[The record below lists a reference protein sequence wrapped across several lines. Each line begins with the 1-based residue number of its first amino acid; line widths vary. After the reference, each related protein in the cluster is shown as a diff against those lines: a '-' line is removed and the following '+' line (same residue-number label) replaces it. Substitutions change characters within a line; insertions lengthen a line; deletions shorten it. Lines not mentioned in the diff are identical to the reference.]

1 MFDLILFFTS
11 AIMTVLGAIL
21 VITTKDLMHA
31 CVYLLVSFM
40 GVAGLYLTLGADF
53 VAAIQLVVYVGGVVI
68 LMVFAVMLTG
78 GPHAQKQ
85 NKFGMIKTALM
96 GNVRTYTI
104 GGLSAVLVLLM
115 IIKLYSSVF
124 KNYQAGKLPEYLP
137 TVEKIGK
144 SLITDHVL
152 AFEIS
157 SVLLLGALIGA
168 AIIARPRKNRIN

>member
-31 CVYLLVSFM
+31 CVYLLVSFL
-40 GVAGLYLTLGADF
+40 GLAGLYLTLGADF

-85 NKFGMIKTALM
+85 NKFGMVKTALM

-104 GGLSAVLVLLM
+104 GGLTGALVLMM
-115 IIKLYSSVF
+115 IVKLYSSVF
-124 KNYQAGKLPEYLP
+124 RNYQPGELPEYLP

-144 SLITDHVL
+144 TLITDHIL

-168 AIIARPRKNRIN
+168 AIIARPRKNRIS

>member
-1 MFDLILFFTS
+1 MFDLTLFFTS
-11 AIMTVLGAIL
+11 AILAVIGAIL

-31 CVYLLVSFM
+31 CVYLLASFL
-40 GVAGLYLTLGADF
+40 GVAGIYLTLGADF

-85 NKFGMIKTALM
+85 NRFGMVKTALM

-104 GGLSAVLVLLM
+104 GGLSGALVLLM
-115 IIKLYSSVF
+115 IIKLYNSIF
-124 KNYQAGKLPEYLP
+124 KNYKASELPEYLP
-137 TVEKIGK
+137 TVDRIGR

>member
-1 MFDLILFFTS
+1 VFDLTLFFTS
-11 AIMTVLGAIL
+11 AILTVIGAIL
-21 VITTKDLMHA
+21 VISTKDIMHA
-31 CVYLLVSFM
+31 CIYLLTSFL

-53 VAAIQLVVYVGGVVI
+53 VAAIQLLVYVGGVVI

-78 GPHAQKQ
+78 GPRSQRQ
-85 NKFGMIKTALM
+85 NKFGMVKTALM

-104 GGLSAVLVLLM
+104 GALTAVVVLLM
-115 IIKLYSSVF
+115 IAKLYNSIF
-124 KNYQAGKLPEYLP
+124 QNYKAGELPDYLP
-137 TVEKIGK
+137 TVERIGRA
-144 SLITDHVL
+144 LITDHVL